1 MSRRTGLGT
10 ENRAIDSHEF
20 DPALSPARPGLFAM
34 TTVEAVS
41 RSAIRPNQM
50 MITLIA
56 MSATVMQVLDTTIAN
71 VALPHMQGSLGA
83 TQDQIAWVLTS
94 YIVVSAIATPLTGW
108 TAASLGRTRAFIL
121 AVLAFTVTSILCGV
135 ATTLPQIVLFR
146 IMQGAAGAILTPLS
160 QSILLDAYP
169 RHETARAMGIFSIG
183 VMVGPILGPIVGG
196 WLTEEYS
203 WRWCFYINV
212 PIGVAVILG
221 ALIFVPE
228 TSRATGRK
236 LDWFGFAFLS
246 IAIGAFQLVLD
257 RGEQKGWFQSPEIL
271 VESAL
276 AIFGLYMFIVHSMTT
291 KNPFIDVRLFADRTY
306 VIGVS
311 IMAMIFMVYLGALV
325 LVPQL
330 LQLEMNYPVFTAGLA
345 TSPRGVG
352 MVVMFILI
360 GRLGKNINPRWLIG
374 TGMVLNGISLYLM
387 SRWSPTIGMEQ
398 IVWTGV
404 LQGFGMGLI
413 SLPVATV
420 AFSTLTEELRTD
432 GSAFF
437 SLMRNLGGAI
447 GVAVVSSRIVEL
459 TQIHHGYLS
468 EFMTP
473 FRHLPLGMSGMSEGA
488 AMKVMN
494 FNITHQAGMIA
505 YINGFLLLAILSI
518 AMLPLVFFLRTPR
531 IAPKPGSIAAVAD

>member
-1 MSRRTGLGT
+1 MT
-10 ENRAIDSHEF
+10 A
-20 DPALSPARPGLFAM
+20 PRPQ
-34 TTVEAVS
+34 
-41 RSAIRPNQM
+41 NQM

-108 TAASLGRTRAFIL
+108 IAGRMGRTRAFI
-121 AVLAFTVTSILCGV
+121 VSVGIFTATSILCGI
-135 ATTLPQIVLFR
+135 ATTLPQIVIFR
-146 IMQGAAGAILTPLS
+146 VMQGAAGAILTPLS
-160 QSILLDAYP
+160 QSILLSAYP

-212 PIGVAVILG
+212 PIGLASMLG
-221 ALIFVPE
+221 ALIFVQE
-228 TSRATGRK
+228 TDTTQSRG

-246 IAIGAFQLVLD
+246 LAIGAFQLVLD
-257 RGEQKGWFQSPEIL
+257 RGEQQGWFQSPEIL

-276 AIFGLYMFIVHSMTT
+276 AVFGLYMFVVHSMTT

-311 IMAMIFMVYLGALV
+311 IMALIFMVYLGALV

-345 TSPRGVG
+345 TSPRGLG
-352 MVVMFILI
+352 MIAMFIFI
-360 GRLGKNINPRWLIG
+360 GRFGKRVNPRWFIG
-374 TGMVLNGISLYLM
+374 IGMILNGISLYLM
-387 SRWSPTIGMEQ
+387 SRWNLTVGMEQ

-404 LQGFGMGLI
+404 LQGFGMGAI

-420 AFSTLTEELRTD
+420 AFSTLSDELRTD

-437 SLMRNLGGAI
+437 SLMRNMGGAI

-473 FRHLPLGMSGMSEGA
+473 FRHLPMPGLNGGA
-488 AMKVMN
+488 AMQVMN
-494 FNITHQAGMIA
+494 FTITRQAGMIA
-505 YINGFLLLAILSI
+505 YVNGFLLLAIVSV

-531 IAPKPGSIAAVAD
+531 IGQPAPAAAIAD

>member
-1 MSRRTGLGT
+1 
-10 ENRAIDSHEF
+10 
-20 DPALSPARPGLFAM
+20 M
-34 TTVEAVS
+34 TSAEGAVGPKGK
-41 RSAIRPNQM
+41 PNQM

-94 YIVVSAIATPLTGW
+94 YIVISAIATPLTGW
-108 TAASLGRTRAFIL
+108 IAAKLGRTRAFVVSL
-121 AVLAFTVTSILCGV
+121 ALFTGTSILCGV
-135 ATTLPQIVLFR
+135 ATTLPQIVIFR
-146 IMQGAAGAILTPLS
+146 VLQGAAGAILTPLS
-160 QSILLDAYP
+160 QSILLSAYP
-169 RHETARAMGIFSIG
+169 RSETARAMGIFSIG

-212 PIGVAVILG
+212 PIGLAAMIG
-221 ALIFVPE
+221 AIIFVPE
-228 TSRATGRK
+228 DGKIEGRR
-236 LDWFGFAFLS
+236 LDWMGFAFLS
-246 IAIGAFQLVLD
+246 LAIGAFQLVLD

-291 KNPFIDVRLFADRTY
+291 RNPFIDVRLFRDRTY
-306 VIGVS
+306 VIGVGIIS
-311 IMAMIFMVYLGALV
+311 IIFSVYLGALV

-330 LQLEMNYPVFTAGLA
+330 LQFEMNYPVFTAGLA
-345 TSPRGVG
+345 TSPRGLG
-352 MVVMFILI
+352 MIAAFIFI
-360 GRLGKNINPRWLIG
+360 GRWGKGINPRILIG
-374 TGMVLNGISLYLM
+374 TGMVLNGLSLYLM
-387 SRWSPTIGMEQ
+387 SGWSLQVSMQQ

-404 LQGFGMGLI
+404 LQGVGMGAI
-413 SLPVATV
+413 TLPVATV

-473 FRHLPLGMSGMSEGA
+473 FRHLHMGLGAMNSPA
-488 AMKVMN
+488 AMKMMN
-494 FNITHQAGMIA
+494 FSITQQAGMIA
-505 YINGFLLLAILSI
+505 YINGFLLLSILSI

-531 IAPKPGSIAAVAD
+531 LPPKPGQMAVIAD

>member
-1 MSRRTGLGT
+1 
-10 ENRAIDSHEF
+10 
-20 DPALSPARPGLFAM
+20 M
-34 TTVEAVS
+34 TTLEATARAPVK
-41 RSAIRPNQM
+41 PNQM

-108 TAASLGRTRAFIL
+108 IAAKLGRTRAFVV
-121 AVLAFTVTSILCGV
+121 AVGLFTLTSILCGV
-135 ATTLPQIVLFR
+135 ATTLPQIVVFR
-146 IMQGAAGAILTPLS
+146 VLQGAAGAILTPLS
-160 QSILLDAYP
+160 QSILLNAYP
-169 RHETARAMGIFSIG
+169 RSETARAMGIFSIG

-212 PIGVAVILG
+212 PIGLASMIG
-221 ALIFVPE
+221 AIIFVPE
-228 TSRATGRK
+228 EGRIEGRR
-236 LDWFGFAFLS
+236 LDWLGFAFLS
-246 IAIGAFQLVLD
+246 LAIGAFQLVLD

-271 VESAL
+271 VEAAL

-291 KNPFIDVRLFADRTY
+291 KNPFIDVRLFRDRTY

-311 IMAMIFMVYLGALV
+311 IMSIIFMVYLGALV
-325 LVPQL
+325 LVPQM
-330 LQLEMNYPVFTAGLA
+330 LQMEMNYPVFTAGLA
-345 TSPRGVG
+345 TSPRGLG
-352 MVVMFILI
+352 MVATFIVI
-360 GRLGKNINPRWLIG
+360 GRWGKRINPRILIAI
-374 TGMVLNGISLYLM
+374 GMLLNGISLYLM
-387 SRWSPTIGMEQ
+387 SGWTLQVGMEQ

-404 LQGFGMGLI
+404 LQGFGMGAI
-413 SLPVATV
+413 TLPVATV
-420 AFSTLTEELRTD
+420 AFATLTDELRTD

-473 FRHLPLGMSGMSEGA
+473 FRHLRMGMGGMNETA
-488 AMKVMN
+488 AMKMMN

-505 YINGFLLLAILSI
+505 YINGFLLLAIVSV

-531 IAPKPGSIAAVAD
+531 LPPKPGQMVVVAD